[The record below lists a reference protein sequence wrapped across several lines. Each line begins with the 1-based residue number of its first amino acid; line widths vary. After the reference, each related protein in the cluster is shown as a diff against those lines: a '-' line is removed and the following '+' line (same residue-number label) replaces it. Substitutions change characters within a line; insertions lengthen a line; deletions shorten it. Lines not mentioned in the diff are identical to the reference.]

1 MRQIG
6 YITFNGNQEINT
18 GLYTSGV
25 TETEVTFGDFS
36 KSGQYGFVYGGY
48 YDSGRAGGL
57 FCIGSNYEAHV
68 SLGSGEPAQINE
80 DIRADLVTFHLKVDT
95 SNYTGRYQWGD
106 HTPVDFSWTGYY
118 NKQPILIGGMWLSS
132 KEQMGQFKLYSFKA
146 WQNDVLVRDMRPYQM
161 DDMTLC
167 LYDVAN
173 DVAYYDVFGN
183 AFAGDVGQWRID
195 SSGNIYND
203 NSLEPLSAPFSSPY
217 PSALWV
223 DTPTL
228 NTGLSKIPPDFG
240 AFANA
245 NNLSSISI
253 PNSVKRIGEESF
265 INTRLTEVTIAR
277 DCTFASTSFPENCAI
292 HYYT

>member
-1 MRQIG
+1 MREIG

-25 TETEVTFGDFS
+25 TETEVVFSDFS

-48 YDSGRAGGL
+48 YDGGRAGGL
-57 FCIGSNYEAHV
+57 FCKGSNYEAHV
-68 SLGSGEPAQINE
+68 SLGNGEPAQINE
-80 DIRADLVTFHLKVDT
+80 DIRAGLVTFHLKVDT
-95 SNYTGRYQWGD
+95 SNYTGRYQWDD

-167 LYDVAN
+167 LYDVVN
-173 DVAYYDVFGN
+173 NVAYYDVFGN
-183 AFAGDVGQWRID
+183 SFTGDVGQWRID
-195 SSGNIYND
+195 PSGNLYND
-203 NSLEPLSAPFSSPY
+203 NSIDPLNTPFSAPY
-217 PSALWV
+217 PLALWLG
-223 DTPTL
+223 TPVL
-228 NTGLSKIPPDFG
+228 KPGMSKNPPALG

-245 NNLSSISI
+245 NDLRSIVIPDSVKHIGRESFRNTQLSS
-253 PNSVKRIGEESF
+253 VK
-265 INTRLTEVTIAR
+265 IAG
-277 DCTFASTSFPENCAI
+277 DCEYSTDSFPPGCEI
-292 HYYT
+292 IQ